1 MKKMRLFQGLLG
13 LLLIACLVLPASL
26 AYAETPVSITTVA
39 VSAAS
44 NGIGYEFQHHSF
56 TDSGVT
62 WVFYLDNINNK
73 VVGSWSADGK
83 IWVALPS
90 IHDCYGG
97 ISCSGTQFDT
107 WYDWN
112 TNYVHFVVINTSVNN
127 SPIFYARFVPDAIA
141 HTLTLSGS
149 WETVVAGV
157 ANVSYRTPTICVNND
172 HKPFITYGYNLN
184 GSSDVYLTATNN
196 SSSWVVP
203 LGLPLHNMSANASLK
218 TKYGSVIPYAVST
231 YNVSFQYSCNNSS
244 VYKIQQNSVEWN
256 GTAWNANTS
265 DAIDTSGWYQPA
277 GYEDSYNAVSIPTA
291 VNVND
296 VAIQCLQ
303 TNGSYFR
310 VFFNRKGAAGATEWN
325 STWARNF
332 GAGSTAVY
340 QSIGAMGIRDSNYK
354 LDYSAWTMG
363 DNWIYG
369 NDYNVSTGNWSG
381 LVKTYNESAL
391 VPLYSTMSTYK
402 YDVIS
407 TKATMGFLYGT
418 APLGDSLR
426 YGMYG
431 PASATPSTVSTSVG
445 LMAWIVILVFGA
457 LVCLILLAYGAS
469 ESIKGGS
476 KEFVKIGIVGLLTI
490 IIAAIIVAAT
500 L

>member
-1 MKKMRLFQGLLG
+1 MRVFQGILA
-13 LLLIACLVLPASL
+13 LLLILCLVLPASL
-26 AYAETPVSITTVA
+26 VYAETPASISSVA
-39 VSAAS
+39 VSVSS

-62 WVFYLDNINNK
+62 WVFYLDNINSQ

-83 IWVALPS
+83 IWVALPP
-90 IHDCYGG
+90 IHYCYGG
-97 ISCSGTQFDT
+97 ITCSGTQFDT

-112 TNYVHFVVINTSVNN
+112 TNYVHFVVINSSVNN
-127 SPIFYARFVPDAIA
+127 SPIFYARYVVDAIS

-157 ANVSYRTPTICVNND
+157 ANVSYRTPTVCVNND
-172 HKPFITYGYNLN
+172 HKPFVTYGYNIN
-184 GSSDVYLTATNN
+184 GTSDVYLTATNN

-203 LGLPLHNMSANASLK
+203 LGMPMHNMSANSSLQ
-218 TKYGSVIPYAVST
+218 TKFGSVIPYAVST
-231 YNVSFQYSCNNSS
+231 YNVSFQYACNNSS
-244 VYKIQQNSVEWN
+244 VYKIIQNSIEWN
-256 GTAWNANTS
+256 GVTWAANTS
-265 DAIDTSGWYQPA
+265 DSIDTSGWYLAA
-277 GYEDSYNAVSIPTA
+277 GFEDDYNAVSYP
-291 VNVND
+291 NVINPND

-303 TNGSYFR
+303 TNGSQYR
-310 VFFNRKGAAGATEWN
+310 VFFNRKGAAGANEWDA
-325 STWARNF
+325 TWARNF
-332 GAGSTAVY
+332 GQGATAVY
-340 QSIGAMGIRDSNYK
+340 QSIGAMGIRNSSYK

-369 NDYNVSTGNWSG
+369 NDYNPVTGNWSG
-381 LVKTYNESAL
+381 LVKTYNESL
-391 VPLYSTMSTYK
+391 VPLYSTMATYK
-402 YDVIS
+402 YDVINP
-407 TKATMGFLYGT
+407 KAETGFLYGT

-426 YGMYG
+426 YGKYG
-431 PASATPSTVSTSVG
+431 QVSTPSAVSSSVA

-469 ESIKGGS
+469 ESIKGGG
-476 KEFVKIGIVGLLTI
+476 KEFIKIGVVGLLTI